1 MRVNLTLND
10 TNKRDKT
17 IIDFLNSRYS
27 ASGYIKELLYQV
39 AKGNNI
45 SHALLSHSLL
55 YSVASTS
62 AIVIYF
68 CNFSVLMYI
77 LST

>member
-45 SHALLSHSLL
+45 SFISNLE
-55 YSVASTS
+55 STNKI
-62 AIVIYF
+62 AKKPTKEDFEEIEGLNDID
-68 CNFSVLMYI
+68 L
-77 LST
+77 

>member
-45 SHALLSHSLL
+45 SFISNLE
-55 YSVASTS
+55 STNKL
-62 AIVIYF
+62 AKKPKKEDFEEIEGLNDID
-68 CNFSVLMYI
+68 L
-77 LST
+77 

>member
-27 ASGYIKELLYQV
+27 ESGYIKELLYQV

-45 SHALLSHSLL
+45 SFISNLE
-55 YSVASTS
+55 STNKI
-62 AIVIYF
+62 AKKPKKEDFEEIEGLNDID
-68 CNFSVLMYI
+68 L
-77 LST
+77 

>member
-17 IIDFLNSRYS
+17 IIDFLNSMYS

-45 SHALLSHSLL
+45 SFISNLE
-55 YSVASTS
+55 STNKI
-62 AIVIYF
+62 AKKPKKEDFEEIEGLNDID
-68 CNFSVLMYI
+68 L
-77 LST
+77 

>member
-17 IIDFLNSRYS
+17 IIDFQNSRYS

-45 SHALLSHSLL
+45 SFISNLE
-55 YSVASTS
+55 STNKI
-62 AIVIYF
+62 AKKPKKEDFEEIEGLNDID
-68 CNFSVLMYI
+68 L
-77 LST
+77 

>member
-45 SHALLSHSLL
+45 SFISNLE
-55 YSVASTS
+55 STNKI
-62 AIVIYF
+62 AKKPKKEDFEEMEGLNDID
-68 CNFSVLMYI
+68 L
-77 LST
+77 

>member
-45 SHALLSHSLL
+45 SFISNLE
-55 YSVASTS
+55 STNKI
-62 AIVIYF
+62 AKKPKKEDFEEIEGLNDID
-68 CNFSVLMYI
+68 L
-77 LST
+77 

>member
-45 SHALLSHSLL
+45 SFISNLE
-55 YSVASTS
+55 STNKI
-62 AIVIYF
+62 AEKPKKEDFEEIEGLNDID
-68 CNFSVLMYI
+68 L
-77 LST
+77 